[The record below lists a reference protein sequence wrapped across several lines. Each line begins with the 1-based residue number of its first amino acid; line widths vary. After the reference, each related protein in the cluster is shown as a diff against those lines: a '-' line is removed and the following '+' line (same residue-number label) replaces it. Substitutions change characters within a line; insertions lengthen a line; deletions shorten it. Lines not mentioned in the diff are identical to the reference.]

1 VKEVLGLVS
10 LVTVAPYQVGL
21 TPTFNCCDI
30 GVGEG
35 NKPSQVENCWE
46 KVHNNP
52 GLGRPYCC
60 SIGQTGSRTLSRVLN
75 TVGLEDG
82 TVSGMIAMKY

>member
-1 VKEVLGLVS
+1 MVNRLQSLESAVGTYSATDPVLLSSSISTVKEVLGLVS

-35 NKPSQVENCWE
+35 NKP
-46 KVHNNP
+46 
-52 GLGRPYCC
+52 G
-60 SIGQTGSRTLSRVLN
+60 
-75 TVGLEDG
+75 
-82 TVSGMIAMKY
+82 